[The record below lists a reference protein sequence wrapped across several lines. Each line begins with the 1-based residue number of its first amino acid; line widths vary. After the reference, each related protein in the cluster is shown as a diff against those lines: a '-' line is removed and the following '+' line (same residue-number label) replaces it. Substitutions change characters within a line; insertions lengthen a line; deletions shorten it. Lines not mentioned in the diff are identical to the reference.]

1 MAKTSFFGR
10 GTYYLFIDGELVEQ
24 KTNKIPKEALIYFL
38 RAGLLGQ
45 SQLTNFYLALFSGAV
60 NPQDNWTAANF
71 AANASEIVSTT
82 EGYSG
87 SNRPVWTPNSTS
99 LTEPIV
105 SNTNNLASYSIVASS
120 TLNVSGSALLSTAPR
135 GGTSGTLI
143 SATRYKNVHTV
154 NNGSV
159 LQVGYD
165 VELIDVI
172 EADNG

>member
-1 MAKTSFFGR
+1 MAKTSFCGR

-38 RAGLLGQ
+38 RAGLLAQ
-45 SQLTNFYLALFSGAV
+45 AQLTNFYLALFSGAV

-87 SNRPVWTPNSTS
+87 ANRPVWTPDAVNIVD
-99 LTEPIV
+99 PIV
-105 SNTNNLASYSIVASS
+105 TNLNNLASYSIVATS
-120 TLNVSGSALLSTAPR
+120 TLNVAGSALLSAAPR

-143 SATRYKNVHTV
+143 SATRYDNVHTV

-159 LQVGYD
+159 LQVGYE
-165 VELIDVI
+165 VELVDVV
-172 EADNG
+172 